1 MYIKYE
7 FIGDRNLIFI
17 PDNKL
22 WSLRF
27 RMFDEDGNED
37 YSVYLTVEG
46 SDPIRILDV
55 DQFCQG
61 NPDLP
66 YYAVGHLYED
76 LIDTAAEQIRTNP
89 AECVLDISDLVSQ
102 LVLSKYKAIWV
113 EKGYIPS
120 HWRDCE

>member
-7 FIGDRNLIFI
+7 FIGDRNLLFI
-17 PDNKL
+17 PSGKH

-27 RMFDEDGNED
+27 LMFDEDGNED

-46 SDPIRILDV
+46 DKPIRVLDV
-55 DQFCQG
+55 DLFCQG

-76 LIDTAAEQIRTNP
+76 LVNLAAEQLANGP
-89 AECVLDISDLVSQ
+89 LLLLLDIPDLVRH
-102 LVLSKYKAIWV
+102 LVETKYRALWS
-113 EKGYIPS
+113 ERGYVPPD
-120 HWRDCE
+120 WNGY